1 MQCDAVATESTP
13 PDRQT
18 RSETDRLR
26 EALARA
32 EAALRESE
40 HCYRGLIES
49 SALGIHLS
57 RLPQGRLYVNEALIK
72 LLGYDSYYDLDRV
85 PTYELI
91 AERDR
96 ARAARYREEI
106 TSGRKDSVQFECDL
120 TCKDGATVP
129 VHVILSKI
137 VWEGEDAIQSTIVDI
152 SERHRSERERRE
164 IEERL
169 HAIIDNSPSLIYLK
183 DIDSR
188 VLLINR
194 AYQSH
199 YGVSQDDAY
208 GSRGREWLSDESV
221 EKLRENDL
229 KVLST
234 GRPVETEFDR
244 IDGGGKR
251 VLMQSIKFPVR
262 DATGSIVGIGGI
274 SSDISAQRLAEEA
287 LTRQSALLQTTLDHM
302 VEGISVFDAELRL
315 VAFNRVF
322 IDLYEFPEELIR
334 AGITFAEFIR
344 HLAEAGHYGDGEID
358 EIVRTRVEKARAGI
372 HREYERTGRNGQV
385 IRVRRKPLPEGGF
398 VITYTDITARKQ
410 AEDALQQ
417 SAARAEAANVAK
429 SSFLANMSHELR
441 TPLNAII
448 GFSDVLSS
456 EMLGPLGREQYR
468 DYAQDIHNAGQ
479 HLLSLINDILDLSK
493 IEAEKDE
500 LHEEEIAVSEIVDSA
515 VAMVRQ
521 KADEK
526 GLSLEYR
533 LTDGASTLLLD
544 ARKTRQILV
553 NILSNAIKFTDAGG
567 LITVSAWPREE
578 NGFVFQITDAGIG
591 IAPEDI
597 ETALSQFGQ
606 VDGKLSRKYEGTGLG
621 LPLTKALVEQHG
633 GTLELQSDVGKGTT
647 VTIRLPASRIVS
659 IRAGGPG
666 GIEPATAIG

>member
-1 MQCDAVATESTP
+1 
-13 PDRQT
+13 
-18 RSETDRLR
+18 
-26 EALARA
+26 
-32 EAALRESE
+32 
-40 HCYRGLIES
+40 
-49 SALGIHLS
+49 
-57 RLPQGRLYVNEALIK
+57 
-72 LLGYDSYYDLDRV
+72 
-85 PTYELI
+85 
-91 AERDR
+91 
-96 ARAARYREEI
+96 
-106 TSGRKDSVQFECDL
+106 
-120 TCKDGATVP
+120 
-129 VHVILSKI
+129 
-137 VWEGEDAIQSTIVDI
+137 
-152 SERHRSERERRE
+152 
-164 IEERL
+164 
-169 HAIIDNSPSLIYLK
+169 
-183 DIDSR
+183 
-188 VLLINR
+188 
-194 AYQSH
+194 
-199 YGVSQDDAY
+199 
-208 GSRGREWLSDESV
+208 
-221 EKLRENDL
+221 
-229 KVLST
+229 
-234 GRPVETEFDR
+234 
-244 IDGGGKR
+244 
-251 VLMQSIKFPVR
+251 
-262 DATGSIVGIGGI
+262 
-274 SSDISAQRLAEEA
+274 
-287 LTRQSALLQTTLDHM
+287 
-302 VEGISVFDAELRL
+302 
-315 VAFNRVF
+315 
-322 IDLYEFPEELIR
+322 
-334 AGITFAEFIR
+334 
-344 HLAEAGHYGDGEID
+344 
-358 EIVRTRVEKARAGI
+358 
-372 HREYERTGRNGQV
+372 
-385 IRVRRKPLPEGGF
+385 
-398 VITYTDITARKQ
+398 
-410 AEDALQQ
+410 
-417 SAARAEAANVAK
+417 
-429 SSFLANMSHELR
+429 MSHELR